1 MIYTLDYLK
10 GEVKYYDMGKTQITG
25 IAYSIDIDNG
35 YLIIYGTKIDPIN
48 CNI

>member
-1 MIYTLDYLK
+1 MIYTVDYLK
-10 GEVKYYDMGKTQITG
+10 GEVKYYDMGKTNTDG

-35 YLIIYGTKIDPIN
+35 YLIIYGTNKDAII